1 MSLRNWITRL
11 NLDCSGDALVISL
24 FGSYEFFGQLVA
36 CIVFPPLADLFGR
49 RTFTFIGMGLQ
60 TFVFI
65 ALIAFKKSQIYYLLI
80 FILGL
85 AVIIRYIIAYEHLM
99 EFVAY
104 KQNLLTGVFLFLDG
118 LIYIYS
124 PLFLQYVAPS
134 TQYFVWIALG
144 FSLFSIFLVG
154 FVFHM
159 PESLKYSLAKQD
171 IMKFENDRDYICQ
184 MNQAPDKQVDW
195 INMLVQ
201 KYLE

>member
-1 MSLRNWITRL
+1 VDNIVRAIPFGRFQILMIIIFHLIYSAPSIVVYNYAFFLLYPSYLCKEGSQWVSCSREEMCRQQIQYSTNNTLDKEYENEGAFESQVDWTNQMSLRNWITRL
-11 NLDCSGDALVISL
+11 NLDCSGDAIVISL

-85 AVIIRYIIAYEHLM
+85 AVIIRYLIAYAHLM

-104 KQNLLTGVFLFLDG
+104 K
-118 LIYIYS
+118 
-124 PLFLQYVAPS
+124 
-134 TQYFVWIALG
+134 
-144 FSLFSIFLVG
+144 
-154 FVFHM
+154 
-159 PESLKYSLAKQD
+159 
-171 IMKFENDRDYICQ
+171 
-184 MNQAPDKQVDW
+184 
-195 INMLVQ
+195 
-201 KYLE
+201 